1 MGMYLNPGNEVFRR
15 MVSAD
20 IFVDKSMLL
29 AETNRMLNSTESYI
43 CMSRPRRFGKTYASN
58 MLSAYY
64 SKGCDSREFFKDLNI
79 TSDADYEK
87 HLNKYNVIKIDL
99 NSEYKN
105 SNNKKHM
112 IAELKS
118 EIKAEIVNQYP
129 DIGILKSHSLGKS
142 I

>member
-1 MGMYLNPGNEVFRR
+1 
-15 MVSAD
+15 
-20 IFVDKSMLL
+20 
-29 AETNRMLNSTESYI
+29 
-43 CMSRPRRFGKTYASN
+43 

-64 SKGCDSREFFKDLNI
+64 SKGCDSRELFKDLKI

-99 NSEYKN
+99 NSEYQN

-142 I
+142 IQYVYEKTGDTFIIIIDEYDVMVREQVP